1 MSSNSLAML
10 FDYNYLRV
18 SQRES
23 YQYTGFKE
31 FVI

>member
-1 MSSNSLAML
+1 ML
-10 FDYNYLRV
+10 FGYNYLRV